1 VGRRRSLRVS
11 LSSCLDFFVG
21 QALPRLTPIRQAESK
36 LCILCAASRLA
47 SGVCER
53 VPFPRTIDSEKTFMK
68 PIQVVLVS
76 LVLLSVSLVM
86 LGAAAPSYPAGQN
99 WTNYVRI
106 GAYGLQPNNTGEIV
120 ASAEASHVFGI
131 EVDND
136 IPGRYES
143 FVNPEEKLKAIH
155 DVAETAHRAGNRA
168 FVYIAGTECITANA
182 DATPHTLAKEHP
194 DWLQRKITGEP
205 AIFGGGS
212 AFWIRKGDEDVW
224 VTPYASEWRKIYM
237 RRVRQIAGTGI
248 DGIYVDIPY
257 WMTHFDGWED
267 TWASFDD
274 HTVAAFKKETGLDA
288 KKDLKLGDFSDPNF
302 RKWVEFRIRTFT
314 DFMQEIDENAKSVN
328 PEIKTIPEIY
338 PGIEEAAVRV
348 GADVYSLYGVVDA
361 IAHEYSSGS
370 GGHMASARNPLDWFQ
385 YQVGMHSFRAF
396 AQGKATWILNYSWD
410 GDKNV
415 DAREAMMNL
424 AMSEIMAGANFWD
437 APGHS
442 MAGSNDLPTRKTI
455 LSWIQAHEKTF
466 YSPRAP
472 AHPVGV
478 YFSPDTRNIY
488 ADEFI
493 RSYRGILILL
503 MRKHWEFEV
512 VTPRTLADF
521 KGETLVLP
529 DVRILHDQEKDWL
542 REFVEKGHTLAI
554 TGTDATQLG
563 EAPNVLRFPKNPGK
577 DYMSAMESNFERA
590 DPDSQAEFLKSLK
603 NTSEVEVT
611 ASPMVATSIAAVEGS
626 SHIFFANFAGLR
638 GRVNPVQTPQT
649 GVRVGIARAGK
660 GKAFFLPFLGD
671 VQEVSGV
678 HQSDGRTSYTLP
690 AITRGAVFWYESGAA
705 KQTKP

>member
-1 VGRRRSLRVS
+1 MKPLQIAFVS
-11 LSSCLDFFVG
+11 L
-21 QALPRLTPIRQAESK
+21 
-36 LCILCAASRLA
+36 
-47 SGVCER
+47 
-53 VPFPRTIDSEKTFMK
+53 
-68 PIQVVLVS
+68 VVLSVS
-76 LVLLSVSLVM
+76 LVLL
-86 LGAAAPSYPAGQN
+86 GASNSYPAGQD

-106 GAYGLQPNNTGEIV
+106 GAYGLQTNNTDKIV
-120 ASAEASHVFGI
+120 AGAEADHVFGI

-136 IPGRYES
+136 IEGRYES
-143 FVNPEEKLKAIH
+143 FVNPEEKLRAIH
-155 DVAETAHRAGNRA
+155 DVAEKAHKVGNRA

-182 DATPHTLAKEHP
+182 DSTPHTLAKEHP

-224 VTPYASEWRKIYM
+224 VTPYAPEWRKIYM
-237 RRVRQIAGTGI
+237 QRVRQIAGTGI

-257 WMTHFDGWED
+257 WMTHFTGWED

-274 HTVAAFKKETGLDA
+274 YTVAAFKKETGLDA

-302 RKWVEFRIRTFT
+302 RKWVDFRIRTFT
-314 DFMQEIDENAKSVN
+314 DFMHEIDENAKSVN

-348 GADVYSLYGVVDA
+348 GVDVYSLYGVVDA
-361 IAHEYSSGS
+361 IAHEYSAGK
-370 GGHMASARNPLDWFQ
+370 GGHMASARNPLTWFQ

-396 AQGKATWILNYSWD
+396 AQGKASWMLNYSWD

-415 DAREAMMNL
+415 APPEPMLNL

-442 MAGSNDLPTRKTI
+442 MAGSNDLPTRRKI
-455 LSWIQAHEKTF
+455 LPWIQAHEKTF
-466 YSPRAP
+466 YLPRAP
-472 AHPVGV
+472 MLPVGV

-493 RSYRGILILL
+493 RSYQGILILL
-503 MRKHWEFEV
+503 MQKHWEFQV

-529 DVRILHDQEKDWL
+529 DVRILSDQEKDRL
-542 REFVEKGHTLAI
+542 RMFAGKGHILAI

-563 EAPNVLRFPKNPGK
+563 EGSNLLRFPKDPGK
-577 DYMSAMESNFERA
+577 DYMSAIESDFERA

-611 ASPMVATSIAAVEGS
+611 ASPMVATSIAAVEGNP
-626 SHIFFANFAGLR
+626 HVFFANFAGLR
-638 GRVNPVQTPQT
+638 GKVNAVQTPQT
-649 GVRVGIARAGK
+649 GVRVRLAKAGK
-660 GKAFFLPFLGD
+660 GKAFFLPFLGE

-678 HQSDGRTSYTLP
+678 EESDGRTSYTLP
-690 AITRGAVFWYESGAA
+690 AITKGAVFWYAGGQA
-705 KQTKP
+705 KPTKE